1 MTSAEGAIL
10 PSVDHAVNP
19 PHEPPRI
26 TISSSI
32 RTSHADIR
40 RLVAEGFSEVTAGD
54 VEVHVKARGNVR
66 SFVVLCDRRR
76 CPLEH
81 NYSNRDGDLGHH
93 FVSSTRDAERIA
105 QRHGSPL
112 ERRVRP
118 RGQGFSGRA
127 YRGVPRVGRVAP
139 GVAYL
144 VTLLMPASAD
154 APTARG
160 YPYSWRYAR
169 FRRAEPITL
178 RSWQEDLVHLAAHE
192 ARHIHQ
198 YRFRLSASELDAERW
213 AAGRLEVWRSRHD
226 PG

>member
-1 MTSAEGAIL
+1 MTSAEGVIL
-10 PSVDHAVNP
+10 PSVDHAVNHP
-19 PHEPPRI
+19 DHTPRI
-26 TISSSI
+26 AISKSI

-40 RLVAEGFSEVTAGD
+40 RLIGEGFAGVSAGD
-54 VEVHVKARGNVR
+54 VEVHVKARGSVR

-81 NYSNRDGDLGHH
+81 NYRSRDGDRGHH
-93 FVSSTRDAERIA
+93 FVSSARDAERIA
-105 QRHGSPL
+105 QHHGSPL

-118 RGQGFSGRA
+118 RGEGFSGRA

-144 VTLLMPASAD
+144 VTVLMPAAPD
-154 APTARG
+154 AHTARR
-160 YPYSWRYAR
+160 YPYRWRYAR

-198 YRFRLSASELDAERW
+198 YRFGLPASELDAERW
-213 AAGRLEVWRSRHD
+213 AAGRLAAWRSD
-226 PG
+226 L